1 MIGKQIAFN
10 YSCARCAC
18 AMTSMELIMNMNN
31 MNRFVWGFQPG
42 TKVRMLQ
49 VFFSSLKGR
58 ISTLNEGILSIMHY
72 SQALNRRGKEN
83 VSGQ

>member
-42 TKVRMLQ
+42 TKVRRLQ
-49 VFFSSLKGR
+49 VFFVLKR
-58 ISTLNEGILSIMHY
+58 SYFY
-72 SQALNRRGKEN
+72 SKRGHFEHHAL
-83 VSGQ
+83 